1 MIVFLDSNHEKVP
14 YPPAYGEIYPVV
26 PAAEM
31 MASGPDLGWQPVGNA
46 VVVTAQQPP
55 VYVTQAQHTGKN
67 MFTEFESHFLTWNAI
82 AVTSMVL
89 GNQSRVGL
97 FPVKLQPC
105 PHCQTESKTTIKQ
118 EPTLRT
124 HLLALIMCAMW

>member
-1 MIVFLDSNHEKVP
+1 MIVFLDSSHEKVP

-26 PAAEM
+26 PTAEM
-31 MASGPDLGWQPVGNA
+31 MAGPDMGWQPVGVGNA
-46 VVVTAQQPP
+46 VVVTPQQPT
-55 VYVTQAQHTGKN
+55 VYVTQHPGKN
-67 MFTEFESHFLTWNAI
+67 MFTEFECNFLSLNAI